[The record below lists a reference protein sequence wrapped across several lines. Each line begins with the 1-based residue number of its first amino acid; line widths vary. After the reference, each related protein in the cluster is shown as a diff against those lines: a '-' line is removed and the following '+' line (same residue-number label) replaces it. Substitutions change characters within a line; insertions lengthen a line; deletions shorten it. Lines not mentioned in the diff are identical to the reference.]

1 MTIENRR
8 LRFVGTGGTLREV
21 SSSLGRLVVEMA
33 EKCSLERG
41 SRDERAETVGI
52 AV

>member
-8 LRFVGTGGTLREV
+8 LRFAGTGGTLREG
-21 SSSLGRLVVEMA
+21 SSRLVVEMA
-33 EKCSLERG
+33 ETCSLERG